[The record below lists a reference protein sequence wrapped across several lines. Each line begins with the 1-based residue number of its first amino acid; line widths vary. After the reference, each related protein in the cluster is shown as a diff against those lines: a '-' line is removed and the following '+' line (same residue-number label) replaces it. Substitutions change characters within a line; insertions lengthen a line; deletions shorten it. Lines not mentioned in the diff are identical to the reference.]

1 MTQDPKTATSQ
12 AGNVVPIHG
21 QAPNPETAAPEL
33 PPFGALIRIGKV
45 CEITTLSRAQIYKL
59 ARLGQFPK
67 PIKLSENTSVWDS
80 SDVYQFIEAR
90 KQAALG
96 GAV

>member
-1 MTQDPKTATSQ
+1 MNPQTATTAPAQ
-12 AGNVVPIHG
+12 ITALHCHVPTTDHSE
-21 QAPNPETAAPEL
+21 PNY

-80 SDVYQFIEAR
+80 SDVYQFIEQR
-90 KQAALG
+90 KQAAFT

>member
-1 MTQDPKTATSQ
+1 MNPTPQTQA
-12 AGNVVPIHG
+12 ANVLPMVGHG
-21 QAPNPETAAPEL
+21 ADNQNQGQEL

-59 ARLGQFPK
+59 ARSGAFPK

-80 SDVYQFIEAR
+80 SDVYQFIVDR
-90 KQAALG
+90 KQAAQG
-96 GAV
+96 GN